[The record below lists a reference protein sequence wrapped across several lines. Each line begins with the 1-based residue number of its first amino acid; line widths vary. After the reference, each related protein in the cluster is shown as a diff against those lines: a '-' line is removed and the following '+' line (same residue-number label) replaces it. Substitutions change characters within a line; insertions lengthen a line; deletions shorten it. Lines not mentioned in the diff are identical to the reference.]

1 MKFYGKKS
9 VKIVGEEI
17 VKKNIKT
24 LTQNLKLLKK
34 KNVEEMVLPKCQSA
48 GGGVK
53 EVLEVSIGGG

>member
-34 KNVEEMVLPKCQSA
+34 KTLRRWFCRSAKVQVEV
-48 GGGVK
+48 
-53 EVLEVSIGGG
+53 